1 MHKLIMIMAAIAMM
15 AISIGCTTNRYY
27 GYRDCHGRPY
37 VEPAPTVVYPPA
49 PVVITPA
56 PVVRPPVVNVF
67 QEALPAGT
75 RFFNPRVEYYGRG
88 RQTIFH
94 TRSQPAARVYYH
106 QVEASPSAV
115 ENVQVID
122 ATRVEY

>member
-1 MHKLIMIMAAIAMM
+1 MNKLTMILTAVAMM
-15 AISIGCTTNRYY
+15 VISTGCHTTYNRYY
-27 GYRDCHGRPY
+27 DGRPCY
-37 VEPAPTVVYPPA
+37 EPAPTVIYQQPA
-49 PVVITPA
+49 PQIVVTPA
-56 PVVRPPVVNVF
+56 PAIRAPVVNVF
-67 QEALPAGT
+67 AQGLPAGNT
-75 RFFNPRVEYYGRG
+75 FFNPRVEYYGRG

-115 ENVQVID
+115 ENVRVLD